1 MKVKG
6 DRWSERWSEGGV
18 KVCNVQS
25 VHVKVSVQVGVD
37 WYVHKGY
44 CGVHEGGRY
53 TCHTT

>member
-1 MKVKG
+1 MKVKVKG
-6 DRWSERWSEGGV
+6 DRWSEGGV

-37 WYVHKGY
+37 WCVHKGY

-53 TCHTT
+53 TCRTT